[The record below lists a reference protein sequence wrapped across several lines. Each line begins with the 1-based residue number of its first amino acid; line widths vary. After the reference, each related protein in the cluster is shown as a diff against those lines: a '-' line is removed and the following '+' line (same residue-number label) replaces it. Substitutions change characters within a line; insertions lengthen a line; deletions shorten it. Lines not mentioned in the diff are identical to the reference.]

1 MSRGV
6 GFGIGAGAVSVL
18 ATVLALGPAVRGD
31 APQAEGET
39 KKGDRKVERRS
50 NPRVDRK
57 VRIVMRGGS
66 YLGVRLQDV
75 DQEDVS
81 RLNLPEEKG
90 ALVERVEEDSPAEK
104 AGLEAD
110 DVIVRYH
117 GEAVLGAT
125 QLARLVAETPAGRTV
140 PLEVVRSGA
149 LEKLSAT
156 LGGDR
161 ESAWDFGRGADWEF
175 PIPSPPELPEMPE
188 MPDMPEALLAP
199 PAPMPPSLPKAWGD
213 HRLLDRMVWLGQGP
227 RKLGLEFQ
235 EISGQLADYF
245 KLAGDQGVL
254 VTSVETDGP
263 AAKAGLQAGDVILKL
278 GSREIQDGEDLR
290 RAVEKAEP
298 GRETPVTV
306 QRDGRTLELK
316 LTPAGARRERDRSGT
331 EL

>member
-18 ATVLALGPAVRGD
+18 ATVLALVPAVRGD
-31 APQAEGET
+31 AQKAEGET
-39 KKGDRKVERRS
+39 HETQKSDRKVERKS
-50 NPRVDRK
+50 TPKVDRK

-140 PLEVVRSGA
+140 PVEVVRGGA
-149 LEKLSAT
+149 VKKLSAT

-161 ESAWDFGRGADWEF
+161 ESAWDIGRGAGWEF
-175 PIPSPPELPEMPE
+175 PIPSPPDPPE
-188 MPDMPEALLAP
+188 MPEALLAP
-199 PAPMPPSLPKAWGD
+199 PAPMPPSLPKAWGG
-213 HRLLDRMVWLGQGP
+213 HGLFDRMVWLGQGP

-245 KLAGDQGVL
+245 KLAGDEGVL

-298 GRETPVTV
+298 GRETSVTV